1 MEKKQTLLEAVT
13 KDTKEI
19 SISRTDSRS
28 LLQIGTEQIEVSD
41 YQIKSSAR
49 SMECITPL
57 RSIKLFIRD
66 MVIPPF

>member
-19 SISRTDSRS
+19 SISRADSRS

-41 YQIKSSAR
+41 YQIKSSADG
-49 SMECITPL
+49 STELSVT
-57 RSIKLFIRD
+57 IKGAAAIFETSASLG
-66 MVIPPF
+66 